1 MIEKDVSSLHNLTPY
16 YMLIY
21 IFSLFPI
28 SFHRTWLA
36 SFQQRKEQE
45 RLLYPGKRTLPPG
58 TQQLFNLSIKITDT
72 HTQISMLVTM
82 LWQQFVIKP
91 FTVSPDNLKALL
103 LLVSTDI
110 SFFLLKR
117 RWKTELSRLLNSL
130 GLSNYKKNVSNFAC
144 HYNIQQLMAM
154 IAMCVTFMY
163 NFYISMY

>member
-1 MIEKDVSSLHNLTPY
+1 M
-16 YMLIY
+16 IY
-21 IFSLFPI
+21 IFSFFPI
-28 SFHRTWLA
+28 SFHSWLHSSREKSKKDCFTLANTHYQQVHSSCSILA
-36 SFQQRKEQE
+36 S
-45 RLLYPGKRTLPPG
+45 RL
-58 TQQLFNLSIKITDT
+58 QT

-103 LLVSTDI
+103 LLVSTDT
-110 SFFLLKR
+110 SFFLWKR

-144 HYNIQQLMAM
+144 HYNIQQLMTI
-154 IAMCVTFMY
+154 IATCVTFMY